1 MAIADGVVRAGR
13 GHCKNLKMS
22 QQEIGDFTIKLVHR
36 APRHI
41 HVCITN
47 SRAREREMMHA
58 CMHGMMD
65 GRHSCRVLWQVNLI
79 GFA

>member
-1 MAIADGVVRAGR
+1 VCANDEPMLFFCGDGETMAIADGVVRAGR

-22 QQEIGDFTIKLVHR
+22 QQEIGDFTIKLVQR

-47 SRAREREMMHA
+47 SRARNEK
-58 CMHGMMD
+58 
-65 GRHSCRVLWQVNLI
+65 
-79 GFA
+79 